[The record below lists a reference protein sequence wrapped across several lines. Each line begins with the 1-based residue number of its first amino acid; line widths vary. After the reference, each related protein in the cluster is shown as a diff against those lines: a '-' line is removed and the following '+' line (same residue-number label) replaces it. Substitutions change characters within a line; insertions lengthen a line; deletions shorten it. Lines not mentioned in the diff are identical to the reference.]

1 MYNHTLQW
9 MDHPW
14 QDYARVY
21 ASYANSPQVRAYT
34 HTLARVS
41 VSLAH
46 AQARAHTTAHDAT
59 RCQGERKRQKLRE
72 TLLSIQRAIE
82 SNNVSFRGWFPVED
96 AMDPPALARTDPA
109 PTDVTPKYA
118 VPPELDEFAR
128 YAPHTDTHR
137 PRTHRTHTSHTHGL
151 NSCVRVCAGV

>member
-21 ASYANSPQVRAYT
+21 ASYANTPQVLPLSR
-34 HTLARVS
+34 
-41 VSLAH
+41 SLA
-46 AQARAHTTAHDAT
+46 QRDLSPYTAAVT
-59 RCQGERKRQKLRE
+59 PTQGERKRLKLRE

-96 AMDPPALARTDPA
+96 AMDPPALVRTDPA

-128 YAPHTDTHR
+128 YMSRARATASAHDTRNHA
-137 PRTHRTHTSHTHGL
+137 
-151 NSCVRVCAGV
+151 CIKI